1 MLLLELILLLLLFAV
16 ALGWVARHF
25 KFPYPIALVIGGL
38 ALGLIPRLPQ
48 IPFDPQLIL
57 VLVLPP
63 ILYQAALLTSWSD
76 FKANIRPI
84 GLLAIG
90 LVIATT
96 LAVGAALKLMVPEV
110 PWAVAFV
117 LGAIV
122 SPPDAVAATAILSRL
137 NIPRRIVTI
146 LEGESLVNDA
156 SGLVIYKFAIAA
168 AMTGAFSL
176 AEASLQFVGVALGGI
191 AIGIMFAF
199 AFIAIHK
206 RLGDPFI
213 EVLTS
218 LTIPYVTY
226 IVAESLHVSGVLGVV
241 AAGLVRGRY
250 SPDIVS
256 AEMRILARAVWSIL
270 VFMLNSLIFIL
281 IGIQMSDV
289 VEKLNMYTLGHL
301 LWLGLVVSTV
311 AIAVRFAW
319 VYPVAYLP
327 RWLSGSLR
335 ESESRL
341 RKRELGIISWC
352 GMRGIVSIAAAL
364 ALPVVLPNGKPFP
377 QRELVIFITFFVIAL
392 TLVGQGLSLPPLI
405 RKLKVGSDWDL
416 HKEQQRVRAAM
427 STVALSA
434 IDALMVGENAPR
446 EWADRLRAEI
456 TDRIMLA
463 APDGVALT
471 PRTELEMRL
480 RHAAIQAERRELIRL
495 WRENEISDE
504 VMHHLE
510 EILDYQEAHL

>member
-191 AIGIMFAF
+191 VIGIMFAF

-463 APDGVALT
+463 APDGVAMT

-480 RHAAIQAERRELIRL
+480 RHAAIMAERRELIRL

>member
-1 MLLLELILLLLLFAV
+1 
-16 ALGWVARHF
+16 
-25 KFPYPIALVIGGL
+25 
-38 ALGLIPRLPQ
+38 
-48 IPFDPQLIL
+48 
-57 VLVLPP
+57 
-63 ILYQAALLTSWSD
+63 
-76 FKANIRPI
+76 
-84 GLLAIG
+84 
-90 LVIATT
+90 
-96 LAVGAALKLMVPEV
+96 
-110 PWAVAFV
+110 
-117 LGAIV
+117 
-122 SPPDAVAATAILSRL
+122 
-137 NIPRRIVTI
+137 
-146 LEGESLVNDA
+146 
-156 SGLVIYKFAIAA
+156 
-168 AMTGAFSL
+168 
-176 AEASLQFVGVALGGI
+176 
-191 AIGIMFAF
+191 
-199 AFIAIHK
+199 
-206 RLGDPFI
+206 
-213 EVLTS
+213 
-218 LTIPYVTY
+218 
-226 IVAESLHVSGVLGVV
+226 
-241 AAGLVRGRY
+241 
-250 SPDIVS
+250 
-256 AEMRILARAVWSIL
+256 MRILARAVWSIL

>member
-191 AIGIMFAF
+191 VIGIMFAF